1 MRTVAVPTLSLL
13 LLKAGGSTLP
23 GRPERK
29 ESVPVPT
36 KPQNKPKSVAASQ
49 YNLIYK
55 QHRSSA
61 CRPESAPTCPQ
72 VRAVREEVRR
82 LSLVQTQFEKAVP

>member
-36 KPQNKPKSVAASQ
+36 KPQNKPKSVATPQ

-55 QHRSSA
+55 HRSSA

-72 VRAVREEVRR
+72 VRAVREEAGR